1 MLKSLATICL
11 SFAAAAACHGG
22 CAASSESSDAGLPV
36 EEVVCHDARYKSVFD
51 KDETACRAYLDT
63 CLGKLTP
70 AQRATWDTRVNTCI
84 QTNTGTECFA
94 EVPWC

>member
-1 MLKSLATICL
+1 MLKTLATICL
-11 SFAAAAACHGG
+11 SLAAAVG
-22 CAASSESSDAGLPV
+22 CAASSESSDAGAPV
-36 EEVVCHDARYKSVFD
+36 EDVVCHDARYKSVFD

-70 AQRATWDTRVNTCI
+70 AQRSTWDARVNTCI
-84 QTNTGTECFA
+84 LNATNSECFA